1 MIIQEKKIKDLIPYE
16 NNPRKNDEAV
26 EYVANSI
33 REFGFKVPLVVDS
46 NNVIVCGHTRYKAA
60 QMLKIDAVP
69 CVVADDLTDEQIKA
83 FRLADNKVAERSE
96 WDLDLLNEE
105 LDGIFDIDMENFDF
119 EMPDEYDEIFDE
131 PKENHRD
138 ATYKKYNLELIDSS
152 RLDGFY
158 QMPII
163 RKVYFIRDVLI
174 GFNYMLTSKNKN
186 VGIHCFIDDYQF
198 ERLWSSPQEYVEKI
212 AEYDCFLSPD
222 FSLYMDMPMAMK
234 IWNIYRS
241 RLIGQFLQDCGVCV
255 IPMISWAEPE
265 TFTFCFDGIEP
276 GGVVAVSTIGV
287 KREENSFH
295 IWKQGMDEM
304 IKRIRPQTILCYGG
318 EVEYDYKGVP
328 VVYYENH
335 VTEKFKSQDVQ

>member
-60 QMLKIDAVP
+60 RMLKIDAVP

-96 WDLDLLNEE
+96 WDFDLLNEE

-119 EMPDEYDEIFDE
+119 ELPEEYDETFDV

-163 RKVYFIRDVLI
+163 RKEDFIPDDLI

-212 AEYDCFLSPD
+212 ADYDCFLSPD
-222 FSLYMDMPMAMK
+222 FSLYLDMPMAMK

-241 RLIGQFLQDCGVCV
+241 RLIGQFMQDCGICV
-255 IPMISWAEPE
+255 IPTISWAEPE
-265 TFTFCFDGIEP
+265 TFSFCFAGIEK
-276 GGVVAVSTIGV
+276 GSVVAVSTIGV
-287 KREENSFH
+287 KREEASFS
-295 IWKQGMDEM
+295 IWKSGMDEM
-304 IKRIRPQTILCYGG
+304 IRVIEPSAILVYGG
-318 EVEYDYKGVP
+318 EVEYDYQGIK
-328 VVYYENH
+328 VVYYDNH
-335 VTEKFKSQDVQ
+335 VTEKMKEKSYT